1 MVAVS
6 LKEVEAPRFM
16 RAAEGLQLTLPMT
29 IKSLALQRLKQLE
42 DGESV
47 LAESDEIEQ
56 RG

>member
-47 LAESDEIEQ
+47 LAESDENEQ